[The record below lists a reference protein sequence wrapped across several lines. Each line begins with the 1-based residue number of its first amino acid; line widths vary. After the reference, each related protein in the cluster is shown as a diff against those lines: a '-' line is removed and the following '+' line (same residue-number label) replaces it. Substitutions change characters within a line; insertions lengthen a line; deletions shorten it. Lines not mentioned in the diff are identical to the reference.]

1 METYTRLLR
10 YVAPYWK
17 RLILL
22 LITIT
27 VFAAL
32 SGVSLTLIPPF
43 LKILLYDEAPVA
55 ASTESVE
62 DPADLDSQ
70 GMPLP
75 GGLER
80 LKESLQHSFESFMYT
95 GDRKSRLYRFC
106 KILLLLVLIKN
117 IFGYAQTYLTEY
129 LEQKVL
135 YRIRNDVYSHIQSL
149 PLSFFDK
156 EKTGHIISRL
166 TNDVNLLRGAIIG
179 VIASIIRNS
188 LMTVIA
194 VLIIL
199 LVSWRLTL
207 VSLIVIP
214 INVVLVGLIGRKLK
228 KRSLRAQE
236 GMADMTANLEESITG
251 VRVVKAFNQGDFE
264 KKRFDRFNV
273 RHLRQYIKMQMW
285 GALSSPTSELLGTV
299 SMIVILWYGGSLVL
313 GGRLPPEN
321 LILFVGA
328 MLWVVTPVKNLSKLN
343 NVVQQSRA
351 AAERVF
357 VILDVPTEPLDQP
370 GKKAVF
376 RNSIAFDTVDFE
388 YRPGKRVLRDVSF
401 DVRPGEVVAI
411 VGPSGAGKTTLVDLI
426 PRFYI
431 PTKGKITIDG
441 VDTRETS
448 LRSLRSL
455 MGIVTQDTI
464 LFNDSVHNNIAYG
477 LDNCPI
483 DEVTA
488 AARMANAHEFI
499 MRLPDGY
506 DTMIGDRGTQ
516 LSGGQR
522 QRLAIARALLRD
534 PEILIFDEATSA
546 LDTESEMLVQEA
558 IERLLQGRTTIV
570 IAHRLSTIQNADKIL
585 VMEDG
590 RLKERGTHS
599 ELLLR
604 NGIYRR
610 LYDLQFG
617 LSN

>member
-1 METYTRLLR
+1 MLL
-10 YVAPYWK
+10 V
-17 RLILL
+17 
-22 LITIT
+22 TIT

-43 LKILLYDEAPVA
+43 LKILLYDDAQPSGVVETEAVEG
-55 ASTESVE
+55 SGES
-62 DPADLDSQ
+62 PPSQ

-75 GGLER
+75 GVLER
-80 LKESLQHSFESFMYT
+80 LKDSLQQRFESFMHE
-95 GDRKSRLYRFC
+95 GDRKDRLYRFC
-106 KILLLLVLIKN
+106 KILFLLVLIKN
-117 IFGYAQTYLTEY
+117 VFGYAQTYFTEY

-135 YRIRNDVYSHIQSL
+135 YRIRKDVYSHIQNL

-166 TNDVNLLRGAIIG
+166 TNDVTLLRGAIIG
-179 VIASIIRNS
+179 VVASIIRNS
-188 LMTVIA
+188 LMTFIA
-194 VLIIL
+194 VMIIL

-207 VSLIVIP
+207 VSLTVIP
-214 INVVLVGLIGRKLK
+214 INVVLVGIIGRKLK

-264 KKRFDRFNV
+264 KRRFERYNL
-273 RHLRQYIKMQMW
+273 RHLRQYIKMQLW

-299 SMIVILWYGGSLVL
+299 SMIVILWYGGSLTL
-313 GGRLPPEN
+313 TGQLPPEN

-328 MLWVVTPVKNLSKLN
+328 MLWVG
-343 NVVQQSRA
+343 A

-370 GKKAVF
+370 GETALF
-376 RNSIAFDTVDFE
+376 EQSIAFDDVQFE
-388 YRPGKRVLRDVSF
+388 YIPGKRVLRDVSF
-401 DVRPGEVVAI
+401 NVRPGEVVAI

-426 PRFYI
+426 PRFYL
-431 PTKGKITIDG
+431 PTGGKITIDG
-441 VDTRETS
+441 VDTRDMG
-448 LRSLRSL
+448 LRSLRAL

-464 LFNDSVHNNIAYG
+464 LFNDSVRHNVAYG
-477 LDNCPI
+477 LDDCPI
-483 DEVTA
+483 EEVRA
-488 AARMANAHEFI
+488 AARMANAHDFI
-499 MRLPDGY
+499 TRLPDGY
-506 DTMIGDRGTQ
+506 DTIIGDRGAQ

-558 IERLLQGRTTIV
+558 IERLLKGRTTIV

-617 LSN
+617 LAN